1 MSCTRSR
8 LPGLRRGKTFLGID
22 FFLEHYFH
30 SLRGETLRHAE
41 AAELKAELNDIA
53 AKLSAAP
60 RFFVI
65 VIFTAPISWLTRQIR

>member
-1 MSCTRSR
+1 MSCNRSQC
-8 LPGLRRGKTFLGID
+8 LAFDEAKLSWELD

-53 AKLSAAP
+53 AELSAAP